1 MCKFLVETSIVSVCK
16 KLFHLT
22 YCKTF
27 YKLTFIAHCV
37 EKQNRHYFC
46 DRAAWGWMTAKQNQD
61 SFKTCLETTKF
72 NSNSVIFVA
81 TRALLHTPSQPCL
94 CTRCCEF
101 AVCSPYLSKIESFSG
116 LVYGSLPFCK
126 DLNPVDV
133 KKMEKIRSTPKPSTQ
148 VNEFSSV
155 PRSCT
160 FLPRDLWP
168 RQIRT
173 VYGGVGNNKL

>member
-72 NSNSVIFVA
+72 IRILSYLWLHARYYIPRASRVCALDAVNSQFVRHIFQRLNRFLVWSMVVCHFAKIWTQLTSRKGKKFVPHRSSARKWMNFRACLVLVHFFHVICDRDRFV
-81 TRALLHTPSQPCL
+81 L
-94 CTRCCEF
+94 
-101 AVCSPYLSKIESFSG
+101 Y
-116 LVYGSLPFCK
+116 
-126 DLNPVDV
+126 
-133 KKMEKIRSTPKPSTQ
+133 ME
-148 VNEFSSV
+148 
-155 PRSCT
+155 
-160 FLPRDLWP
+160 
-168 RQIRT
+168 
-173 VYGGVGNNKL
+173 G